1 MKYHIC
7 LYGNPVLREK
17 AVCIA
22 SIDETI
28 RAMTNDM
35 LEIMTANN
43 GAGLAAQQIGKTI
56 QICTI
61 SFDPKY
67 DIAEPEGPRLNPD
80 INMPLVLINPVL
92 VDKQGSH
99 TVTESCLSIP
109 TISAPV
115 ERALEITVSFLNLP
129 GEQKKLSIRGFMARV
144 IQHEMDHLNGML
156 FIDRVSPVKKISI
169 AGKLKRLKK
178 KTEKELGNT

>member
-17 AVCIA
+17 AVRIT
-22 SIDETI
+22 SIDDAI
-28 RAMTNDM
+28 MAMADDM

-61 SFDPKY
+61 CFDPKY
-67 DIAEPEGPRLNPD
+67 DVAEPEGTRLNSD
-80 INMPLVLINPVL
+80 VHMPLVLVNPVL
-92 VDKQGSH
+92 VDKQGAH
-99 TVTESCLSIP
+99 TDTESCLSIP
-109 TISAPV
+109 EVSAPV
-115 ERALEITVSFLNLP
+115 ERALEITVSFLNLS
-129 GEQKKLSIRGFMARV
+129 GEQKKLSIRGFMARI

-156 FIDRVSPVKKISI
+156 FIDRASPVKKISI

-178 KTEKELGNT
+178 RTEKELGNT